1 MFTNTEKF
9 GGNFKSA
16 LKQEFKTSKNIV
28 VASGYASADI
38 LLEFKNEFIKISKN
52 GGSAKLLLGMAFYE
66 GLSQT
71 KLDILHTLCVDLNKL
86 NKDSGVYVTYTRRYH
101 GKVYYFDT
109 GKQDNIFIVPLTKN
123 VILDIIFWL
132 L

>member
-71 KLDILHTLCVDLNKL
+71 KLDILHTFTYFELNDK
-86 NKDSGVYVTYTRRYH
+86 NYMV
-101 GKVYYFDT
+101 
-109 GKQDNIFIVPLTKN
+109 KQNNRIYSFT
-123 VILDIIFWL
+123 
-132 L
+132 